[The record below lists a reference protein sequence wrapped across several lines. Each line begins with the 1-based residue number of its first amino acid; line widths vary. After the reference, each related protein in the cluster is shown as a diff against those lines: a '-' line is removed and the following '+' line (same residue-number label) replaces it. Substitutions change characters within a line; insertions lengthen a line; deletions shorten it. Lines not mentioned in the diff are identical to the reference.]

1 MQGVSDSLENIYIF
15 RKRPVNMP
23 DIPHIISKC
32 SRYLP
37 LRLLAALELLQD
49 GDVLLKSHHLG
60 VQGRVDLGLVLTK
73 LGVEVLAVGGS
84 RHSSRED
91 GLDNEGV
98 VGLEGVA
105 VGFTEGVGELG
116 AAVVQVVAEGLGG
129 EVKTSVA
136 QQRLYISM
144 CNSSGSYTTTQ

>member
-15 RKRPVNMP
+15 KKRPVNMP
-23 DIPHIISKC
+23 DILHSMNRC
-32 SRYLP
+32 SLYLP
-37 LRLLAALELLQD
+37 LRLLTALELLED
-49 GDVLLKSHHLG
+49 GDVLLESHHLS
-60 VQGRVDLGLVLTK
+60 VQGLVDLGLVLTK

-105 VGFTEGVGELG
+105 VGFTEGVGQLG

-136 QQRLYISM
+136 QDKLYISM
-144 CNSSGSYTTTQ
+144 CNSSGMYTTTQ